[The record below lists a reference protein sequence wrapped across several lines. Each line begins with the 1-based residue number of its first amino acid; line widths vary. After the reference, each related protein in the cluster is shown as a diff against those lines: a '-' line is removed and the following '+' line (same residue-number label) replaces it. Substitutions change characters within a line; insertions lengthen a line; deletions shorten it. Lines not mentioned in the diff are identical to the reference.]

1 MTEYYF
7 SVMSRGTKKENRSPL
22 MNPKRIVRKE
32 ARILTFSRQF
42 AIMIIIAIIFKLMIN
57 TLNRRI

>member
-22 MNPKRIVRKE
+22 MNPMRIVRKE
-32 ARILTFSRQF
+32 ARIFTFTQF
-42 AIMIIIAIIFKLMIN
+42 SFMIIIAIIFKLMIN
-57 TLNRRI
+57 TLNWRI

>member
-22 MNPKRIVRKE
+22 INPMRIVRKE
-32 ARILTFSRQF
+32 ARILTFRQF